1 MTEGVL
7 FCTPCYG
14 GQVTEPHF
22 ASCLNLKEALTA
34 MKVPHAW
41 YTLGNESLVTRAR
54 NNCARYFLK
63 NTDFSHLMFLDA
75 DIEFEPDDVGKIWH
89 MNKDI
94 AVGVYRMKKE
104 GSKYAAWVNGELVD
118 DLGNYHSPLV
128 VDYAGTGFMM
138 IKREVFLK
146 IEQETPHLAHED
158 HDGPTHAFF
167 DTAIEEGA
175 YLSEDYFF
183 CKRWRESGG
192 EIWMDPSVKLKH
204 HGTCAY
210 G

>member
-1 MTEGVL
+1 MTDGIL

-14 GQVTEPHF
+14 GMVTEPHF
-22 ASCLNLKEALTA
+22 ASCLQLKEALTEQQ
-34 MKVPHAW
+34 VPHAW

-54 NNCARYFLK
+54 NNCARFFLK
-63 NTDFSHLMFLDA
+63 ETDFSHMMFIDA
-75 DIEFEPDDVGKIWH
+75 DIEFQPDDVGKLWA
-89 MNKDI
+89 MQKDV
-94 AVGVYRMKKE
+94 AVGVYRMKKK
-104 GSKYAAWVNGELVD
+104 GSKYAAWVDGALIA
-118 DLGNYHSPLV
+118 DLAVRHQPMV

-138 IKREVFLK
+138 IHRDVFEL
-146 IEQETPHLAHED
+146 IEKATPEMAHQD
-158 HDGPTHAFF
+158 ADGPTHAFF
-167 DTAIEEGA
+167 DTAIEDDV

-183 CKRWRESGG
+183 CKRFNEVGG